1 MTRGPL
7 ISVSCV
13 LSISVG
19 SSSLDLGATVRDLI
33 VSSLVPMEEG
43 CVVTLNHFQVPY
55 TQQFCEAGSIIYHW
69 QNFFKTLV
77 KIHVGA
83 SQVPQ
88 W

>member
-1 MTRGPL
+1 
-7 ISVSCV
+7 
-13 LSISVG
+13 
-19 SSSLDLGATVRDLI
+19 
-33 VSSLVPMEEG
+33 MEEG